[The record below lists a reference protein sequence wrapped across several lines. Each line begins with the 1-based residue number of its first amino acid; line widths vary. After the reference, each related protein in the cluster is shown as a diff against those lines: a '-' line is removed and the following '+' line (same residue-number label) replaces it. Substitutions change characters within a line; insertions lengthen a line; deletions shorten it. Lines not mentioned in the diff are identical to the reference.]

1 MTNNETFQ
9 AALNRLNPNQKK
21 AVETTEG
28 PVLVLAGPGTGKTQ
42 VLSARIGYILQQG
55 LAQPQNILCLTFT
68 ESGVNAMRQRLMS
81 FIGSDALKVNIA
93 TFHSFCNA
101 ILREHPERFDME
113 DMDLITDLEKD
124 KYLRELLDE
133 VPIGSPLKMELK
145 SPYGQI
151 NMIKGFFQTMQKEN

>member
-124 KYLRELLDE
+124 KYLTCSSFCAIDFIISSVWSFEPSLSRRSL
-133 VPIGSPLKMELK
+133 
-145 SPYGQI
+145 
-151 NMIKGFFQTMQKEN
+151 